1 MIFRI
6 RQCCCDLPTLV
17 RLVAIFFLVF
27 HMLLVLSSALWYTL
41 FNENEYD
48 NTNEEESS
56 KQTAQSA
63 GEVNDNVFDAF
74 TASSSQGGKRRN
86 DSLDLLIVILL
97 SVFAAIGILVNILVL
112 VGIKLSQRSLFLPW
126 LVFHLMAVVGKILIF
141 FPNLGQAF
149 CSNWQ

>member
-1 MIFRI
+1 MLLLTLCFFLISAMIFRI

-48 NTNEEESS
+48 DDANEEESS

-74 TASSSQGGKRRN
+74 TASSSQGKRRN

-126 LVFHLMAVVGKILIF
+126 LVFHLMAVVGKI
-141 FPNLGQAF
+141 
-149 CSNWQ
+149 

>member
-1 MIFRI
+1 MFFFITAMIFRI

-48 NTNEEESS
+48 TNEEEES
-56 KQTAQSA
+56 KQTAESA
-63 GEVNDNVFDAF
+63 GEVNDNVFDSF
-74 TASSSQGGKRRN
+74 TSSQGKRRN

-126 LVFHLMAVVGKILIF
+126 LVFHLMAVVGKI
-141 FPNLGQAF
+141 
-149 CSNWQ
+149 

>member
-1 MIFRI
+1 
-6 RQCCCDLPTLV
+6 
-17 RLVAIFFLVF
+17 
-27 HMLLVLSSALWYTL
+27 MLLVLSSALWYTL
-41 FNENEYD
+41 FNENEYDND

-74 TASSSQGGKRRN
+74 TASSSSQGGKRRN

-149 CSNWQ
+149 

>member
-1 MIFRI
+1 
-6 RQCCCDLPTLV
+6 
-17 RLVAIFFLVF
+17 
-27 HMLLVLSSALWYTL
+27 MLLVLSSALWYTL

-48 NTNEEESS
+48 DDANEEESS

-74 TASSSQGGKRRN
+74 TASSSSQGGKRRN

-149 CSNWQ
+149 

>member
-1 MIFRI
+1 MFFFITAMIFRI

-48 NTNEEESS
+48 EEES
-56 KQTAQSA
+56 KQTAESA
-63 GEVNDNVFDAF
+63 GEVNDNVFDSF
-74 TASSSQGGKRRN
+74 TSSQGKRRN

-126 LVFHLMAVVGKILIF
+126 LVFHLMAVVGKI
-141 FPNLGQAF
+141 
-149 CSNWQ
+149 

>member
-1 MIFRI
+1 
-6 RQCCCDLPTLV
+6 
-17 RLVAIFFLVF
+17 
-27 HMLLVLSSALWYTL
+27 MLLVLSSALWYTL
-41 FNENEYD
+41 FNENEYDD

-149 CSNWQ
+149 

>member
-1 MIFRI
+1 
-6 RQCCCDLPTLV
+6 
-17 RLVAIFFLVF
+17 
-27 HMLLVLSSALWYTL
+27 MLLVLSSALWYTL

-48 NTNEEESS
+48 DDANEEESS

-74 TASSSQGGKRRN
+74 TASSSSQGKRRN

-126 LVFHLMAVVGKILIF
+126 LVFHLMAVVGKI
-141 FPNLGQAF
+141 
-149 CSNWQ
+149 

>member
-1 MIFRI
+1 
-6 RQCCCDLPTLV
+6 
-17 RLVAIFFLVF
+17 
-27 HMLLVLSSALWYTL
+27 MLLVLSSALWYTL
-41 FNENEYD
+41 FNENEYDDD

-74 TASSSQGGKRRN
+74 TASSSSQGGKRRN

-149 CSNWQ
+149 

>member
-48 NTNEEESS
+48 NNEEES
-56 KQTAQSA
+56 KQTAESA
-63 GEVNDNVFDAF
+63 GEVNDNVFDSF
-74 TASSSQGGKRRN
+74 TSSSQGKRRN

-112 VGIKLSQRSLFLPW
+112 FGIKLSQRSLFLPW
-126 LVFHLMAVVGKILIF
+126 LVFHLMAVVGKI
-141 FPNLGQAF
+141 
-149 CSNWQ
+149 